1 MTLRAAVPADAAAL
15 DAFLLHHAESAM
27 FPLGNLRA
35 HGLGPSSHRHAT
47 GFWLAGSGEV
57 TGVIGLSAAGMLMP
71 CWPDGNWA
79 ALRSAVDGA
88 AVTGMVGPAEQVRA
102 ALDALGLGAAPRR
115 YDADEPGFALP
126 LADLILPAG
135 PGELRAVGPGDTA
148 LAEGWRAAYL
158 AELFATPPAEADVTA
173 RQDVAGWIAAGSH
186 HLLWQGG
193 RPLALCGVNAALPEI
208 VQVGGVWTPPELRG
222 RGHARRAVGLMLAAA
237 RARGVGRAVLFA
249 ASAPA
254 ARAYA
259 ALGFRPIA
267 PVALVL
273 FDGPQTVSPCR

>member
-15 DAFLLHHAESAM
+15 DAFLLRHAEGAM

-35 HGLGPSSHRHAT
+35 HGLGRSDHRHAT
-47 GFWLAGSGEV
+47 GFWLAGEGQV
-57 TGVIGLSAAGMLMP
+57 TGAVGRSTEGMIMP

-79 ALRSAVDGA
+79 ALRGPLDGA
-88 AVTGMVGPAEQVRA
+88 AVTGMVGPAAQVRA
-102 ALDALGLGAAPRR
+102 ALAALGLDAAPRR

-126 LADLILPAG
+126 LEDLILPEG
-135 PGELRAVGPGDTA
+135 PGESRPVGPADA
-148 LAEGWRAAYL
+148 PLAEGWRAAYL
-158 AELFATPPAEADVTA
+158 AELFATPAAEAAITA
-173 RQDVAGWIAAGSH
+173 RRDVAGWIAAGSH
-186 HLLWQGG
+186 HLLWQGD

-237 RARGVGRAVLFA
+237 KARGVARAVLFA
-249 ASAPA
+249 ASTAA
-254 ARAYA
+254 ARAYV
-259 ALGFRPIA
+259 ALGFRPID

-273 FDGPQTVSPCR
+273 FDGPQRVPPCP